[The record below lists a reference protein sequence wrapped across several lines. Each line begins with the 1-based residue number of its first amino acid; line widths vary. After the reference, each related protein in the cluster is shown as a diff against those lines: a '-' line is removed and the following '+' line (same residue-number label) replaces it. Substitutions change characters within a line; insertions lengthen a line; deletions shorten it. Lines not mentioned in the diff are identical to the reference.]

1 MSDTMQLL
9 ESAVTDAI
17 ELDDQHW
24 DRAQRIHNLQVLDS
38 VLCRGD
44 VNVNKLYPMENTML
58 QLAVVEGDIDV
69 VDTLLKRGANP
80 NMVFL
85 GKYFE
90 QNSLWQCFDCP
101 YDDKRYDIA
110 LALIR
115 AGAYID
121 TRFSDRHCTLLE
133 MCCRKRDVR
142 FARILLEHNANVHT
156 MSRGQTLLYSTVGD
170 FSSWGN
176 IIEMI
181 QLLIHYGVDITQKT
195 DKNETLLHVMARG
208 PRSFDYDLITFLVEH
223 GVEDSRDNNNMTAGD
238 IALDMA
244 LTLDNFDPKY
254 EEFARRLEQIF
265 KRLKNKMN
273 VFALR
278 PHYSNGPPGGFSRIR
293 NGV

>member
-1 MSDTMQLL
+1 MQLL

-69 VDTLLKRGANP
+69 VNKLLKHGANP

-85 GKYFE
+85 GESFGKSFE
-90 QNSLWQCFDCP
+90 QNSLWQCLDCL
-101 YDDKRYDIA
+101 YDDKRYYIA
-110 LALIR
+110 LALIQ

-142 FARILLEHNANVHT
+142 FSRILLEHNANVHT

-195 DKNETLLHVMARG
+195 DENETLLHVMARG
-208 PRSFDYDLITFLVEH
+208 PKSFNYDLITFLIEH
-223 GVEDSRDNNNMTAGD
+223 GVEDSRDNAGMTAGEV
-238 IALDMA
+238 ALDMA
-244 LTLDNFDPKY
+244 EIMDNSDPKY
-254 EEFARRLEQIF
+254 EEFAYNLEQIF
-265 KRLKNKMN
+265 KHLKIKMN
-273 VFALR
+273 RFALR
-278 PHYSNGPPGGFSRIR
+278 PHNSNGPPGGFSRIR